1 MQHIPEKWNCPFEKT
16 SKRKERMFIENNM
29 EKRCTAGFLA
39 ILLGCS
45 SLLTGTGSAMA
56 APLEQAESKEETQAE
71 DITIKQGETFDP
83 ASDFKG
89 ITVKD
94 GEKLSFVLSADRE
107 GKLFDEDRPGTYDCI
122 YQVQK
127 QS

>member
-1 MQHIPEKWNCPFEKT
+1 
-16 SKRKERMFIENNM
+16 
-29 EKRCTAGFLA
+29 
-39 ILLGCS
+39 
-45 SLLTGTGSAMA
+45 MA

-127 QS
+127 PSGETYEITRKIIVKEN